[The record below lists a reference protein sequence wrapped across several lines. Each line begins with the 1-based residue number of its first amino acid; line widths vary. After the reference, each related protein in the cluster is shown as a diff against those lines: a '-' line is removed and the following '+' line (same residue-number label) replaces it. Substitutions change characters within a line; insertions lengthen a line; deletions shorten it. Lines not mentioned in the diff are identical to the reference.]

1 IVCVS
6 LTRDFI
12 HDTDRSSPYYGL
24 TVASCTII
32 IIIMQIFRFNAR
44 WNSARSFLIFFGLVC
59 MISSIAALP
68 IPSVKA
74 RSGTAHP
81 GGAIESRETTNPQ
94 APNVYLH
101 FDLEDLEKSDPV
113 PADQRDRVKGHIKKG
128 LPTVL
133 SKDYT
138 PILDSDIEG
147 VPKVI
152 EDGNNKLVGFGAIVT
167 GAKKGGPQGSYDL
180 SGTRFLGTMELD
192 GDGTN
197 LSLYEWGGSKW
208 EHYAAPTDCFGHDAI
223 MGSALVS

>member
-1 IVCVS
+1 
-6 LTRDFI
+6 
-12 HDTDRSSPYYGL
+12 
-24 TVASCTII
+24 
-32 IIIMQIFRFNAR
+32 MQIFRFNAR
-44 WNSARSFLIFFGLVC
+44 WNSACSFLLFFGLVC

-74 RSGTAHP
+74 RSGTADP

-113 PADQRDRVKGHIKKG
+113 PADQRDKVKGYIKKG
-128 LPTVL
+128 LPAVL

-147 VPKVI
+147 VPKII
-152 EDGNNKLVGFGAIVT
+152 EDGNNKLAGFGAIVT
-167 GAKKGGPQGSYDL
+167 GAKKGGQQGPYDL

-208 EHYAAPTDCFGHDAI
+208 EHYAGPQRSWPKEFIDGDQYR
-223 MGSALVS
+223 